1 MNIMFFLKPKSDL
14 AFIYDYHTLRQAL
27 EIMEYHKYSCVPI
40 LNKEGKYVGSITEGD
55 LLWSLKELDLFNIKE
70 AESISIMKIKRRV
83 DYQCVTAESNME
95 DLIGRAMEQNFVPV
109 IDDQG
114 HFIGIITR
122 RDIIGYCYDRLKEC
136 GNYKEILKEIKN
148 LGLKGIK
155 LHPDY
160 QDMYFDDIR
169 YEHIVDTASELG
181 LITVVHAGADPK
193 CPKDV
198 HCTPK
203 MARKLL
209 DDVKPEKLV
218 LAHMGGNEMWDEVEK
233 YLVGQNVYFDTG
245 VILDRMPEEQFLRM
259 VHMHGADRI
268 LFGTDSPWADQK
280 KFVTLFDQMPLTEEE
295 KMAVFSGNA
304 KKLLGI

>member
-122 RDIIGYCYDRLKEC
+122 SDLIGCGYDRLKEC
-136 GNYKEILKEIKN
+136 GE
-148 LGLKGIK
+148 
-155 LHPDY
+155 
-160 QDMYFDDIR
+160 
-169 YEHIVDTASELG
+169 
-181 LITVVHAGADPK
+181 
-193 CPKDV
+193 
-198 HCTPK
+198 
-203 MARKLL
+203 
-209 DDVKPEKLV
+209 
-218 LAHMGGNEMWDEVEK
+218 
-233 YLVGQNVYFDTG
+233 
-245 VILDRMPEEQFLRM
+245 
-259 VHMHGADRI
+259 
-268 LFGTDSPWADQK
+268 
-280 KFVTLFDQMPLTEEE
+280 
-295 KMAVFSGNA
+295 
-304 KKLLGI
+304 